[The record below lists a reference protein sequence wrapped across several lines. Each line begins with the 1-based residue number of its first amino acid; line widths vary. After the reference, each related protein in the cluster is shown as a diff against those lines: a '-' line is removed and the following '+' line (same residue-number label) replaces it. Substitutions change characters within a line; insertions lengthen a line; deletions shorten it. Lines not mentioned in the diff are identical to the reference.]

1 MTRDYI
7 LGAALGIGVAAT
19 GFYLYKKNQDKI
31 DDILRSHGMDIPVNE
46 NKPLEAMSIEELAMM
61 KEKIEDM
68 IAERELAA
76 STAEAEVEAE
86 KSQSKP
92 KAKRRRRA
100 SKKAQPAE
108 ETQA

>member
-31 DDILRSHGMDIPVNE
+31 DDIMRSHGMDIPVNE
-46 NKPLEAMSIEELAMM
+46 NKPLESMSIEELAMLR
-61 KEKIEDM
+61 EKVEDM

-76 STAEAEVEAE
+76 STAEAETPAEEA
-86 KSQSKP
+86 KP
-92 KAKRRRRA
+92 KAKRRHRTA
-100 SKKAQPAE
+100 KKAKPAE
-108 ETQA
+108 EAQA

>member
-46 NKPLEAMSIEELAMM
+46 NKPLESMSIEELAMLR
-61 KEKIEDM
+61 EKVEDM

-76 STAEAEVEAE
+76 STAEAETPAEEA
-86 KSQSKP
+86 KP
-92 KAKRRRRA
+92 KAKRRRRTT
-100 SKKAQPAE
+100 KKAKPAE
-108 ETQA
+108 EAQA

>member
-46 NKPLEAMSIEELAMM
+46 NKPLESMSIEELAMLR
-61 KEKIEDM
+61 EKVEDM

-76 STAEAEVEAE
+76 STAEAETPAEEA
-86 KSQSKP
+86 KP
-92 KAKRRRRA
+92 KAKRRHRTA
-100 SKKAQPAE
+100 KKAKPAE
-108 ETQA
+108 EAQA

>member
-7 LGAALGIGVAAT
+7 LGAAIGIGIAAT

-46 NKPLEAMSIEELAMM
+46 NKPLESMSIEELAMLR
-61 KEKIEDM
+61 EKVEDM

-76 STAEAEVEAE
+76 STAESETPAEEA
-86 KSQSKP
+86 KP
-92 KAKRRRRA
+92 KAKRRHRTA
-100 SKKAQPAE
+100 KKAKPAE
-108 ETQA
+108 EAQA

>member
-46 NKPLEAMSIEELAMM
+46 NKPLESMSIEELAMLR
-61 KEKIEDM
+61 EKVEDM

-76 STAEAEVEAE
+76 STAEAETLAEEA
-86 KSQSKP
+86 KP
-92 KAKRRRRA
+92 KAKRRHRTA
-100 SKKAQPAE
+100 KKAKPAE
-108 ETQA
+108 EAQA

>member
-46 NKPLEAMSIEELAMM
+46 NKPIESMSIEELAMLR
-61 KEKIEDM
+61 EKVEDM

-76 STAEAEVEAE
+76 STAEAETPAEEA
-86 KSQSKP
+86 KP
-92 KAKRRRRA
+92 KAKRRHRTA
-100 SKKAQPAE
+100 KKAKPAE
-108 ETQA
+108 EAQA

>member
-46 NKPLEAMSIEELAMM
+46 NKPLEAMSIEELAMLR
-61 KEKIEDM
+61 EKIEDM

-76 STAEAEVEAE
+76 STAEAETAAE
-86 KSQSKP
+86 GAKP

-100 SKKAQPAE
+100 AKKAKPVE
-108 ETQA
+108 EAQA

>member
-46 NKPLEAMSIEELAMM
+46 NKPLESMSIEELAMLR
-61 KEKIEDM
+61 EKVEDM

-76 STAEAEVEAE
+76 STAEAETPAEEA
-86 KSQSKP
+86 KP
-92 KAKRRRRA
+92 KAKRRRRTA
-100 SKKAQPAE
+100 KKAKPAE
-108 ETQA
+108 EAQA

>member
-19 GFYLYKKNQDKI
+19 GFYLYKKNQDKL

-46 NKPLEAMSIEELAMM
+46 NKPLESMSIEELAMLR
-61 KEKIEDM
+61 EKVEDM

-76 STAEAEVEAE
+76 STAEAETPAEEA
-86 KSQSKP
+86 KP
-92 KAKRRRRA
+92 KAKRRHRTA
-100 SKKAQPAE
+100 KKAKPAE
-108 ETQA
+108 EAQA

>member
-46 NKPLEAMSIEELAMM
+46 NKPLESM
-61 KEKIEDM
+61 
-68 IAERELAA
+68 
-76 STAEAEVEAE
+76 
-86 KSQSKP
+86 
-92 KAKRRRRA
+92 
-100 SKKAQPAE
+100 
-108 ETQA
+108 

>member
-31 DDILRSHGMDIPVNE
+31 DILRSHGMDIPVNE
-46 NKPLEAMSIEELAMM
+46 NKPLEAMSIEELAMLR
-61 KEKIEDM
+61 EKIEDM

-76 STAEAEVEAE
+76 STAEAETAAE
-86 KSQSKP
+86 GAKP

-100 SKKAQPAE
+100 AKKAKPAE
-108 ETQA
+108 EAQA